1 MTLSMRRLA
10 LTASASVLAIG
21 GVLLP
26 GASAMAAT
34 APDAS
39 ATAAAP
45 VSQSTAGTAA
55 PSQFGTEYCELYW
68 DGSWA
73 CWYW

>member
-1 MTLSMRRLA
+1 MALSMRRLA
-10 LTASASVLAIG
+10 LTAGASVLAIG

-39 ATAAAP
+39 ATAAP
-45 VSQSTAGTAA
+45 VSQSAAGTAA
-55 PSQFGTEYCELYW
+55 PSQLMEYCETYW
-68 DGSWA
+68 DGSWT